1 LSSYDLMAAC
11 WTSAGACRPRDAD
24 DRSPLPILERVKA
37 VADAGFTGFGI
48 RHQDL
53 LEVERTVGLVDFK
66 KMLEDHGIKYSE
78 VEFLEGWY
86 LRPGPEREASDRQRA
101 DLLRGAEALGALH
114 IKAGGRFDDPPFE
127 PDLIAEDF
135 HLLGQQAADAGTR
148 VGFEPMPFADCKTP
162 QDGLEVVLKADHP
175 NAGLFLDVWHAGRA
189 GVDFATLA
197 EIPKEHIF
205 SVEMSDADAEVRG
218 TLIDDTFDERKFVG
232 EGSLDI
238 AGFVHAVKQTGYTGP
253 WGVEMLSTDFRAMP
267 VREATQKS
275 YDTLITFLEADN

>member
-1 LSSYDLMAAC
+1 MTYDLLAAC

-53 LEVERTVGLVDFK
+53 LEVERTVGLADFK
-66 KMLEDHGIKYSE
+66 KMLDDHGFKYSE

-86 LRPGPEREASDRQRA
+86 LPPGPEREASDAQRA
-101 DLLRGAEALGALH
+101 DLLRGAEAIGALH

-127 PDLIAEDF
+127 PDLIAEEF
-135 HLLGQQAADAGTR
+135 RRLGQQAADAGTR

-162 QDGLEVVLKADHP
+162 QDGLEVVLKADHA
-175 NAGLFLDVWHAGRA
+175 NAGLFVDVWHAGRA
-189 GVDFATLA
+189 GVDFSSLA
-197 EIPKEHIF
+197 QIPKEHIF

-238 AGFVHAVKQTGYTGP
+238 AGFVRAIKQTGYDGP

-275 YDTLITFLEADN
+275 YDTLIAFLEADD